1 MYDIKELTKDIYQ
14 NAERQ
19 EFIKTLMSGKIKPKL
34 YAIYLYNQLLCYAEV
49 EKYGLENSL
58 FRTTTGL
65 PRAEHIH
72 YDFKALWTSDST
84 PTPTP
89 STINY
94 VKHIQTIKEE
104 PEKLYAHIYVR
115 HLRDITEGQLM
126 MKNTPGPNRCY
137 KFKHGEIKEYKR
149 IVNETINSYINV
161 YQINILNE
169 AKFAF
174 ATTTQ
179 LYKEMDV
186 ISGHKEI
193 DKIEKELK
201 KDDMGSLNR
210 V

>member
-19 EFIKTLMSGKIKPKL
+19 EFIKTLMSGKIKPNL

-126 MKNTPGPNRCY
+126 MKNTPGPNRYY
-137 KFKHGEIKEYKR
+137 KFRHREIKDYKR
-149 IVNETINSYINV
+149 IVSETINSYLI
-161 YQINILNE
+161 
-169 AKFAF
+169 K
-174 ATTTQ
+174 
-179 LYKEMDV
+179 
-186 ISGHKEI
+186 G
-193 DKIEKELK
+193 
-201 KDDMGSLNR
+201 
-210 V
+210 

>member
-14 NAERQ
+14 IAEEQ
-19 EFIKTLMSGKIKPKL
+19 EFIKTLMSTKITPNL

-58 FRTTTGL
+58 FRTTIGL

-72 YDFKALWTSDST
+72 YDFKALWTSDSA
-84 PTPTP
+84 PAPTP
-89 STINY
+89 STVNY
-94 VKHIQTIKEE
+94 IKHIQTIKEE

-115 HLRDITEGQLM
+115 HLRDMTEGQLM
-126 MKNTPGPNRCY
+126 MKNTPGPNRYY

-161 YQINILNE
+161 YQLNILNE
-169 AKFAF
+169 VKFAY
-174 ATTTQ
+174 ATITQ
-179 LYKEMDV
+179 LYKEME
-186 ISGHKEI
+186 EI
-193 DKIEKELK
+193 ETEKELK

>member
-19 EFIKTLMSGKIKPKL
+19 EFIKTLMSTKINPNL

-72 YDFKALWTSDST
+72 YDFKALWTGDST
-84 PTPTP
+84 PIPTP
-89 STINY
+89 STVDYI
-94 VKHIQTIKEE
+94 KHIQTIKEE

-115 HLRDITEGQLM
+115 HLRDINEGQLM
-126 MKNTPGPNRCY
+126 MKNTPGPNRYY
-137 KFKHGEIKEYKR
+137 KFRHREIKDYKR
-149 IVNETINSYINV
+149 IVSETINSYLNV

-169 AKFAF
+169 AKFAY
-174 ATTTQ
+174 ATITQ
-179 LYKEMDV
+179 LYKEMD
-186 ISGHKEI
+186 E
-193 DKIEKELK
+193 IEKE
-201 KDDMGSLNR
+201 
-210 V
+210 